1 MRYAL
6 WNVLMV
12 GKQRGLDAAGYST
25 SLRRSVA
32 ARLLRNHR
40 WLLGL
45 LLPWVRAHTLDS
57 CNCHPHLTVT
67 CRYRWPSAFAGF
79 CFSFSFRSS
88 SLSKRGITCSSR
100 LLQPPVARHC
110 DWHSYTFLILRAQ
123 FPNSSSQFI
132 VAYFCLNVVSVQM

>member
-1 MRYAL
+1 M
-6 WNVLMV
+6 
-12 GKQRGLDAAGYST
+12 
-25 SLRRSVA
+25 
-32 ARLLRNHR
+32 
-40 WLLGL
+40 LLGTPQVFVGQSL
-45 LLPWVRAHTLDS
+45 LASFATTVGFLVSFFPGFGLILWTAATA
-57 CNCHPHLTVT
+57 CQHPHLTVT
-67 CRYRWPSAFAGF
+67 YRYRWPSAFAGF

-100 LLQPPVARHC
+100 LLHPPVARHC